1 MALMGGG
8 RAADVSRVSA
18 QLRIGFGG
26 PVAATSGVHP
36 PIDGRISPRA
46 YASAIVLRV
55 TLAALA
61 VAAVMALASPAQ
73 AYSPDPGAPPGASI
87 DWLPNVEWV
96 QQRWLPFSEPTLE
109 QVLRADRQQIQDWVH
124 ARRTLWDL
132 ARRNGVDP
140 RAAVRTL
147 AAPWKSTGAR
157 HQREMR
163 ARTRQVLTHAHLA
176 QHMLFHTFHVRA
188 VNASWP
194 QVFGVGVA
202 QTYAEMRSLGL
213 CYLQVGARHRGSAAV
228 VQRDFASVLRGTERA
243 GVRGGDVLPVEG
255 RRNLQFQLA
264 QMVPWLLWR
273 PTLGAPAS

>member
-1 MALMGGG
+1 MRGG

-18 QLRIGFGG
+18 PLTAPFGG
-26 PVAATSGVHP
+26 PLAATSGVQP
-36 PIDGRISPRA
+36 PVDGRTSPPA
-46 YASAIVLRV
+46 YASAIVRRV

-61 VAAVMALASPAQ
+61 VLAVMAVASPAQ

-87 DWLPNVEWV
+87 DWLPNVDWV

-109 QVLRADRQQIQDWVH
+109 QVLHADRQQIQDWVH
-124 ARRTLWDL
+124 ARRTLWEL

-140 RAAVRTL
+140 RAAIRTL
-147 AAPWKSTGAR
+147 AAPWKPTGAR

-255 RRNLQFQLA
+255 RRNLDFQLA

-273 PTLGAPAS
+273 PTLGAPSS